1 MIDKT
6 QIEDEIKELE
16 KQRKTELE
24 NSSCKY
30 FKFARNKALAKYN
43 ELGLRTFMGVI
54 RTVIEGLSMSR

>member
-1 MIDKT
+1 MTNKT

-16 KQRKTELE
+16 KQRKIELE

-43 ELGLRTFMGVI
+43 ELG
-54 RTVIEGLSMSR
+54 IELSIKRKQLKSL

>member
-43 ELGLRTFMGVI
+43 ELGV
-54 RTVIEGLSMSR
+54 ELSIKRKQLKSL